1 MKYTLPFDAPTLP
14 NFAEFITLDGFM
26 PHEVDRILDLWDAD
40 KGEEAQVTGDEPYR
54 EELRKS
60 SVMFLEPSEE
70 THWIYNRIAELG
82 SGVNM
87 QRYGFD
93 IQGFLQPLQLA
104 EYGIGEHFDWHLD
117 FAVGPA
123 SHRKLSIT
131 VQLSDADAYE
141 GGDLQFQINNRVET
155 APRRKG
161 TVVVFPSFIQH
172 RVTEVTSG
180 KRNSIVG
187 WLSGPPYR

>member
-1 MKYTLPFDAPTLP
+1 MKYALPFDPPTLP
-14 NFAEFITLDGFM
+14 NFAEFVTLDGFM

-40 KGEEAQVTGDEPYR
+40 KKEKATVTGDEPYR
-54 EELRKS
+54 DEQRRS
-60 SVMFLEPSEE
+60 SVMFLEPTEE
-70 THWIYNRIAELG
+70 TQWIYNRIAELG
-82 SGVNM
+82 TAINA

-93 IQGFLQPLQLA
+93 LQGFLQPLQLA
-104 EYGIGEHFDWHLD
+104 EYGAGEYFDWHLD
-117 FAVGPA
+117 FTGGPG
-123 SHRKLSIT
+123 SHRKLSVT
-131 VQLSDADAYE
+131 VQLSDEDAYE
-141 GGDLQFQINNRVET
+141 GGDLQFQVNEVET

-180 KRNSIVG
+180 TRHSIVG